1 MTIILNVYVSMDVVG
16 VVITVVVVVS
26 VVVVDDDGDVVTFSL
41 HSSNMG

>member
-1 MTIILNVYVSMDVVG
+1 MTIILNVYVSMGVDG